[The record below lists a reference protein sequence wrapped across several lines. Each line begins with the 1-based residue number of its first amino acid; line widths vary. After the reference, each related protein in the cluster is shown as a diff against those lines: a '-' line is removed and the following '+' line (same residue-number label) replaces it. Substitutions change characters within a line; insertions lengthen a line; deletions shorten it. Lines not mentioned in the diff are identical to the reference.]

1 MSRFKTFAEQPPP
14 QQPRLLRMFPKMS
27 KLAPSLGVLYDKK
40 KQARHMISEEVEQ
53 PKSNLILPE
62 NICMTA
68 LVSKR
73 RTWPLSETHILAK
86 LPAVDSIPAA
96 AEQGYAT
103 RRDEPRE
110 ALDYSE
116 SSFCTGYVLE
126 EEDDCSIFDSDS
138 ITSNLHFVFVG
149 EPRFSIDTMKLRLEE
164 IRRAAGEMITHD
176 QVRSYELTEIRKR
189 LDTLASLQ
197 LRYKS

>member
-1 MSRFKTFAEQPPP
+1 
-14 QQPRLLRMFPKMS
+14 MS
-27 KLAPSLGVLYDKK
+27 KLAPSLGVCYDKK
-40 KQARHMISEEVEQ
+40 KQARHTISEEQ

-62 NICMTA
+62 NICITTF
-68 LVSKR
+68 VSKR
-73 RTWPLSETHILAK
+73 RTWPLSRTHSLVK

-96 AEQGYAT
+96 AEQWDDT

-116 SSFCTGYVLE
+116 NSLSTGYFYE
-126 EEDDCSIFDSDS
+126 GEDDCSIFDSDS
-138 ITSNLHFVFVG
+138 MTNLHFDLDVFVG

-176 QVRSYELTEIRKR
+176 QVRSFELAEIRRR
-189 LDTLASLQ
+189 LDTLASLI
-197 LRYKS
+197 